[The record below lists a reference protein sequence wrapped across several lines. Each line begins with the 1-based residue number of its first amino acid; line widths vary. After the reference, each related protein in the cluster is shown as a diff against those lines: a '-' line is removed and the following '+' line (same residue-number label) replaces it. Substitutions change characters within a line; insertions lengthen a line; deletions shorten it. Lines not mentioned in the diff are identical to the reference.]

1 MKKIE
6 AVYLHKFD
14 KEVLEALRA
23 LDLGGFTILNGKG
36 RGKGPRKVKEGLGRY
51 IEPFNEI
58 DMLFVVVADSKV
70 PSVVAAIAKATHTGG
85 LGDGKIFTSK
95 VDEVL
100 DISTMKV
107 GEKYL

>member
-6 AVYLHKFD
+6 AVYNHKFE

-23 LDLGGFTILNGKG
+23 LKLGGFTMFSGKG

-51 IEPFNEI
+51 VEPFNEI
-58 DMLFVVVADSKV
+58 DMVFLVVEDAKV
-70 PSVVAAIAKATHTGG
+70 PPVVDAIAKATHTGG
-85 LGDGKIFTSK
+85 LGDGKIFVSK

-100 DISTMKV
+100 DISTMKK